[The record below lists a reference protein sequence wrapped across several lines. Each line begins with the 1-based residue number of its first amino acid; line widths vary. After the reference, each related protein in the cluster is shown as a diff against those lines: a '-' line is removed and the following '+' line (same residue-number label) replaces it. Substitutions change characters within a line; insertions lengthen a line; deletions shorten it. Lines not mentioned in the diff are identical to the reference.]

1 MPMKIGIQNFQGVGP
16 YTEIELAPL
25 TLLYGPNSAGKSTVL
40 DALEFIQ
47 QYFGGAPDEARE
59 SLVRLA
65 RYPRER
71 DYRLSEPPGTDY
83 VAPASDYICSQE
95 DVAFLISS
103 RFSDESSI
111 STTRDRPFSITND
124 FSDGILRALHKT
136 LDGLDYSVLV
146 SFCDNRAFGD
156 ERPTGGYSFNLYT
169 YYLEING
176 IPFFIDAT
184 RMNFSDSDFVGDPTG
199 GFAFNFSHPVMEK
212 IGEACLVRS
221 SHKQSPPR
229 QRMKSLIESVFD
241 KPKAFAKRVL
251 RNQISSLEQ
260 RLFPDDRGSKGS
272 GQRKKKANDH
282 WQMFNGELRSADLEL
297 DWANW
302 APLRSGI
309 RDASLD
315 NDDAEFLAHFFD
327 IIFKFHCPAAHRT
340 AGHEHQILVPPLRH
354 IPKPEEWISIHRG
367 LHPREIEKQDSL
379 NQPWNALA
387 RNFARW
393 AVSNKSFDGINAAPS
408 FGLLNEALAG
418 DSYLALGYE
427 IRGDLVFELKS
438 SSVARIISGEQSLP
452 QSLEYANSKVHFF
465 LWDLRRNTK
474 VELQDVGVGVSQV
487 IPVLAATLGISL
499 SSDANETSRAVV
511 FIQQPELHLHPALQA
526 QLGDVFIR
534 RLENSDDS
542 PLVLETHS
550 EHLLLRILRRLRET
564 RLTEHPDGKDVVS
577 TAPKTPVCR
586 HPVRASQVAVIYA
599 SKNEQGLTNFKR
611 LRLTDDGEFIDR
623 WPGGFFAER
632 DRELFPEE

>member
-1 MPMKIGIQNFQGVGP
+1 MKIGIQNFQGVGP

-25 TLLYGPNSAGKSTVL
+25 TLLYGPNSAGKSTML

-47 QYFGGAPDEARE
+47 KYFGGAAKEARE

-71 DYRLSEPPGTDY
+71 DYQLSEPPGTDY

-111 STTRDRPFSITND
+111 PTTRNSPFSVAND

-136 LDGLDYSVLV
+136 LHGLNYSVLV
-146 SFCDNRAFGD
+146 SFCDNRAVDD
-156 ERPTGGYSFNLYT
+156 ERPWGGNSFNLYT

-184 RMNFSDSDFVGDPTG
+184 RMNFSDLDFVGDPTG

-221 SHKQSPPR
+221 SHKQYPPH
-229 QRMKSLIESVFD
+229 QRMKSLIERVFD
-241 KPKAFAKRVL
+241 KPKGFAKRVL
-251 RNQISSLEQ
+251 RNQISLLEQ

-309 RDASLD
+309 RDALLE

-327 IIFKFHCPAAHRT
+327 IVFKFHCPVAHRY
-340 AGHEHQILVPPLRH
+340 GHGHQTHVPPLRH

-367 LHPREIEKQDSL
+367 LHPREIQKEDSL

-393 AVSNKSFDGINAAPS
+393 AVSNKSFDGISAAPS

-418 DSYLALGYE
+418 DNYLALGYE
-427 IRGDLVFELKS
+427 IRGDLVFELES
-438 SSVARIISGEQSLP
+438 SSVARITSGEQALLET
-452 QSLEYANSKVHFF
+452 LEYANLKVHFF
-465 LWDLRRNTK
+465 LWDLRRDTY

-487 IPVLAATLGISL
+487 IPVLAAALGIA
-499 SSDANETSRAVV
+499 SSSHAAQPTDSVV

-526 QLGDVFIR
+526 QLGDVFLR
-534 RLENSDDS
+534 RLENPQDS

-550 EHLLLRILRRLRET
+550 EHLLLRILRRIRET
-564 RLTEHPDGKDVVS
+564 HLAEESDGEDVMS
-577 TAPKTPVCR
+577 TTPETPLGR
-586 HPVRASQVAVIYA
+586 HQVRASQVAVIYA
-599 SKNEQGLTNFKR
+599 SKNEQGLTTFKR

-632 DRELFPEE
+632 ERELFPEE